1 MNTVTY
7 VGRGNNKEIGGVL
20 INKFVLLLIFI
31 ESSRCYKSQIF
42 KQGT

>member
-7 VGRGNNKEIGGVL
+7 VRRGNNKGTGGVL
-20 INKFVLLLIFI
+20 INKFVLLFIFI